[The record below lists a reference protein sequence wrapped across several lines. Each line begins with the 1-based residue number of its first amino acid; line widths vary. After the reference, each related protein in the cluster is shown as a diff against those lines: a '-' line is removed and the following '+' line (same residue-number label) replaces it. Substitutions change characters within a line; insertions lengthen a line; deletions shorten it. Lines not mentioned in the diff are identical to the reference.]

1 MIIRIR
7 SKEGTC
13 RIETSPSDSPLAVI
27 KKALTSLN
35 LASSVSEDVCSLSL
49 DAEGKSPLSIL
60 DGIQH
65 GEMIFLQLPRS
76 NLTEKLTA
84 TEDEI
89 DLILAKR
96 EGLISRPK
104 NAQLCRHS
112 TNAMCEH
119 CLPLEP
125 FDEAYAAENKIKHLS
140 FHSYLRK
147 LGLEPEPTH
156 QTKQYGAFVHAL
168 EEPDFIPAK
177 CPNHSANGMC
187 SKCQPSAITLQ
198 PQPFRMV
205 DHVEF
210 QSSSLL
216 ESFIDWWR
224 RTGYQR
230 FGILYGYY
238 APYDKVPL
246 GIKAVVVAI
255 YEPAQDCSVD
265 GFELLQGEDQD
276 SCASAMQNLSQGCS
290 LQPVGMIFTD
300 LQDTGKKDGTVLCK
314 RDGSSY
320 FVTGFEAVFTAH
332 FQNAYRSPCKYSK
345 TGLFGSKW
353 VSVIVSGDENGAI
366 SLFPYQVSNVCTG
379 MVSAEL
385 VEATSDPC
393 LVSVPEEDKSK
404 GGSNRYIPQVFY
416 NWKNEYGIMVQKSA
430 EPTFPVDYL
439 VVSLTHGFVTG
450 NTNGG
455 MFNLDEGAMKFPVCN
470 RPELS
475 PKPSLEAVARYLS
488 ESGGDYGIEV
498 FSNFNLLLFFGCCGL
513 FEAEH
518 LHLLYKAVAE
528 KNEAFLEL
536 FLTSSSWLSFL
547 VMVMEEHGAGESG
560 AERQVQPWTC
570 AQCTF
575 INYGGQQDC
584 EMCSLPR

>member
-7 SKEGTC
+7 SKEGAC
-13 RIETSPSDSPLAVI
+13 RIEASHTDSLSVLI
-27 KKALTSLN
+27 EKALTSMN
-35 LASSVSEDVCSLSL
+35 LASTVSKEACSLSL
-49 DAEGKSPLSIL
+49 DAEGKSPLESL
-60 DGIQH
+60 EGIKH
-65 GEMIFLQLPRS
+65 GEMIFLQLPRTNS
-76 NLTEKLTA
+76 TEKPSTQ
-84 TEDEI
+84 EDEI
-89 DLILAKR
+89 DRILAKR
-96 EGLISRPK
+96 PGLISRPK

-125 FDEAYAAENKIKHLS
+125 FDEAYAVENKIKHLS
-140 FHSYLRK
+140 FHSHLRK

-156 QTKQYGAFVHAL
+156 QTKQYGTFVHTL
-168 EEPDFIPAK
+168 EEPDYIPAK
-177 CPNHSANGMC
+177 CPNHSANAMC

-198 PQPFRMV
+198 PQSFRMV

-210 QSSSLL
+210 QSSTLL

-224 RTGYQR
+224 KTGYQR

-238 APYDKVPL
+238 APYEKVPL

-265 GFELLQGEDQD
+265 GFELLQGEELDK
-276 SCASAMQNLSQGCS
+276 CALAMKNLAEGCS

-300 LQDTGKKDGTVLCK
+300 LQDAGQKDGTVLCK
-314 RDGSSY
+314 RNASTY

-332 FQNAYRSPCKYSK
+332 YQNAYPSPCKYSK
-345 TGLFGSKW
+345 TARFGSKW
-353 VSVIVSGDENGAI
+353 VSVIVSGDENGGI
-366 SLFPYQVSNVCTG
+366 SLFPYQVSNVCTA

-385 VEATSDPC
+385 VEATSDAC
-393 LVSVPEEDKSK
+393 LVSVAQEDSAKANS
-404 GGSNRYIPQVFY
+404 RYIPQVFY

-439 VVSLTHGFVTG
+439 VVSLTHGFVNDSSNAPMLASF
-450 NTNGG
+450 NT
-455 MFNLDEGAMKFPVCN
+455 AVAFPVSN

-475 PKPSLEAVARYLS
+475 PKPSLEAVAHYLNQFHG
-488 ESGGDYGIEV
+488 EYGIQV
-498 FSNFNLLLFFGCCGL
+498 FSNFHLLLFLGCCGL
-513 FEAEH
+513 FEADT
-518 LHLLYKAVAE
+518 LRLLYKAVSE
-528 KNEAFLEL
+528 KNEAFLEC
-536 FLTSSSWLSFL
+536 FFTSSCWLSFL
-547 VMVMEEHGAGESG
+547 VLVMEENISEAAA
-560 AERQVQPWTC
+560 AERQVKPWTC

-575 INYGGQQDC
+575 INYNGQQDC